1 MFICV
6 VTIHHTQWTNL
17 QIEVEANLREAPV
30 VGGVVGAGLLPVD
43 AVHGDIEEHV
53 ELAQVGPVPG
63 QPVLAGVA
71 LAVGRPVLLEL
82 ETRTESSLRSGVF
95 QYITRFLGQ
104 VGQSCRILDKGKQ
117 GSCRI

>member
-1 MFICV
+1 MCSCV

-17 QIEVEANLREAPV
+17 QIEVEANLREAPM

-63 QPVLAGVA
+63 QSVLAGVA
-71 LAVGRPVLLEL
+71 LAVGRPVFLEL
-82 ETRTESSLRSGVF
+82 GIRNKRCDEEHSV
-95 QYITRFLGQ
+95 
-104 VGQSCRILDKGKQ
+104 
-117 GSCRI
+117 